1 MTSLSSSLFRHHH
14 HYTQSFITIHRRFT
28 ATTFRPLTITS
39 SRNNNNNSNRES
51 LTARKHQQP
60 KPNKHLLKARDN
72 VKHFSSTSLS
82 PSLTAVDDVKLSPD
96 QAVGKVASAQA
107 NFMRVVIQPNVTSSS
122 SSSSSSLSSPEGLAE
137 NSMTSSSFSEDV
149 GEDLMTSASLS
160 SKSGGESVTSSSE
173 GVTLS
178 LLSEGGGGGEG
189 VELLCVVRSLL
200 KKIKRRVLVGD
211 KVLVGSIDWK
221 DRRGV
226 IENVFERK
234 TEVLDPPVANVDHLL
249 VLFSLEQPKPEEFSL
264 TRFLVEA
271 ESTRIPVTL
280 ALNKAEL
287 VNEETVTLWKSK
299 LRSWGYEPIICS
311 VETKSGLDSLQFY
324 LRDRTSVIV
333 GPSGV
338 GKSSLINALRSNH
351 FGLLPAEVDGHF
363 NSISGSKWLD
373 DQRVGEVSARSG
385 RGKHTTR
392 HVSLLPLSGGG
403 YVADTPGFSLP
414 SLLKV
419 TKQSLPLCFPEIRE
433 ILSGPSRCA
442 FHNCLHIW
450 EPECIVKTDWE
461 RYPYYLQLF
470 DEIRIREEFQ
480 LRTLGTKREGD
491 VRYKAGDMGVMQAEP
506 RLEPKKHRRQSRKK
520 VNQSLLHGLDEALDE
535 DDDESYLEDDP
546 IIRAAEN
553 EKQ

>member
-14 HYTQSFITIHRRFT
+14 HYTPSLISTSTTVIRRFT
-28 ATTFRPLTITS
+28 ATKTTFRPLTITS
-39 SRNNNNNSNRES
+39 SRNNNNNRES

-72 VKHFSSTSLS
+72 VKHYTTTSLS
-82 PSLTAVDDVKLSPD
+82 PSFTLDDTVNLSPD

-107 NFMRVVIQPNVTSSS
+107 NFMRVVIQPNATSSS
-122 SSSSSSLSSPEGLAE
+122 SSSEGLGE
-137 NSMTSSSFSEDV
+137 NSVTSSSFSEDA
-149 GEDLMTSASLS
+149 GEDLMTSS
-160 SKSGGESVTSSSE
+160 TSSEARSE
-173 GVTLS
+173 GVTSS
-178 LLSEGGGGGEG
+178 LLTEGGGEG

-249 VLFSLEQPKPEEFSL
+249 VLFSLDQPKPEEFSL

-287 VNEETVTLWKSK
+287 VNEEIVCGVEAGDLTKTVTLWKSK
-299 LRSWGYEPIICS
+299 LRSWGYEPVICS

-324 LRDRTSVIV
+324 LRGQTSVIV

-351 FGLLPAEVDGHF
+351 FGLLPAEMDGHL
-363 NSISGSKWLD
+363 NSISGSKWLE

-403 YVADTPGFSLP
+403 YVADTPGFSQP

-419 TKQSLPLCFPEIRE
+419 TKQSLPLCFPEVRK

-450 EPECIVKTDWE
+450 EPGCIVKTDWE

-470 DEIRIREEFQ
+470 DEIKIREEFQ

-491 VRYKAGDMGVMQAEP
+491 VRYKAGDMGIMQAEP

-520 VNQSLLHGLDEALDE
+520 VNQSLVHGLDEALEE
-535 DDDESYLEDDP
+535 DDDDSYLEDDP
-546 IIRAAEN
+546 IIRAVEN

>member
-14 HYTQSFITIHRRFT
+14 HYKPSLISTSTTVIRRFT
-28 ATTFRPLTITS
+28 ATTTTFRPLTITS
-39 SRNNNNNSNRES
+39 SRNNNNNNRES
-51 LTARKHQQP
+51 LTTRKHQQP

-72 VKHFSSTSLS
+72 VKHYTTTSLS
-82 PSLTAVDDVKLSPD
+82 PSFTLADTVNLSPD

-107 NFMRVVIQPNVTSSS
+107 NFMRVVIQPNATSSS
-122 SSSSSSLSSPEGLAE
+122 SSSSSSSEGLDE
-137 NSMTSSSFSEDV
+137 NSMTSSSSE
-149 GEDLMTSASLS
+149 GR
-160 SKSGGESVTSSSE
+160 SE
-173 GVTLS
+173 GVTSS
-178 LLSEGGGGGEG
+178 LLTEDGGEG

-249 VLFSLEQPKPEEFSL
+249 VLFSLDQPKPEEFSL

-299 LRSWGYEPIICS
+299 LRSWGYEPVICS

-324 LRDRTSVIV
+324 LRGQTSVIV

-351 FGLLPAEVDGHF
+351 FGLLPAEMDGHLNF
-363 NSISGSKWLD
+363 ISGSKWLE

-403 YVADTPGFSLP
+403 YVADTPGFSQP

-419 TKQSLPLCFPEIRE
+419 TKQSLPLCFPEVRN
-433 ILSGPSRCA
+433 ILSGPLRCA

-450 EPECIVKTDWE
+450 EPGCIVKTDWE

-470 DEIRIREEFQ
+470 DEIKIREEFQ

-491 VRYKAGDMGVMQAEP
+491 VRYKAGDMGIMQAEP

-520 VNQSLLHGLDEALDE
+520 VNQSLVHGLDEALE
-535 DDDESYLEDDP
+535 QDDDESYLDDDP
-546 IIRAAEN
+546 IIRAVEN

>member
-14 HYTQSFITIHRRFT
+14 HYTPSLISTSTTVIRRFT
-28 ATTFRPLTITS
+28 ATKTTFRPLTITS
-39 SRNNNNNSNRES
+39 SRNNNNNRES

-72 VKHFSSTSLS
+72 VKHYTTTSLS
-82 PSLTAVDDVKLSPD
+82 PSFTLDDTVNLSPD

-107 NFMRVVIQPNVTSSS
+107 NFMRVVIQPNATSSS
-122 SSSSSSLSSPEGLAE
+122 EGLGE
-137 NSMTSSSFSEDV
+137 NSVTSSSFSEDA
-149 GEDLMTSASLS
+149 GEDLMTSS
-160 SKSGGESVTSSSE
+160 SSSEARSE
-173 GVTLS
+173 GVTSS
-178 LLSEGGGGGEG
+178 LLTEGGGEG

-234 TEVLDPPVANVDHLL
+234 TEIVCG
-249 VLFSLEQPKPEEFSL
+249 
-264 TRFLVEA
+264 VEA
-271 ESTRIPVTL
+271 GDLT
-280 ALNKAEL
+280 K
-287 VNEETVTLWKSK
+287 TVTLWKSK
-299 LRSWGYEPIICS
+299 LRSWGYEPVICS

-324 LRDRTSVIV
+324 LRGQTSVIV

-351 FGLLPAEVDGHF
+351 FGLLPAEMDGHL
-363 NSISGSKWLD
+363 NSISGSKWLE

-403 YVADTPGFSLP
+403 YVADTPGFSQP

-419 TKQSLPLCFPEIRE
+419 TKQSLPLCFPEVRK

-450 EPECIVKTDWE
+450 EPGCIVKTDWE

-470 DEIRIREEFQ
+470 DEIKIREEFQ

-491 VRYKAGDMGVMQAEP
+491 VRYKAGDMGIMQAEP

-520 VNQSLLHGLDEALDE
+520 VNQSLVHGLDEALEE
-535 DDDESYLEDDP
+535 DDDDRYLEDDP
-546 IIRAAEN
+546 IIRAVEN